1 MDMLTAAKAASLF
14 ADFEKACV
22 AIAALETERPLYF
35 FTTGEARGMS
45 MPNDTRAELIRYFRK
60 VKQACQSDIEFL

>member
-1 MDMLTAAKAASLF
+1 
-14 ADFEKACV
+14 V